1 MKIRTKLLSGYFFF
15 ILLSIIIGF
24 YSYRV
29 NYSINS
35 NKAIEMY
42 SILKEY
48 LLTSINREF
57 LHQIELIEK
66 ISWKNEIIECIT
78 LHESGKNYTEISIPI
93 SQYIESNYISFYKK
107 KYGYNLIKSID
118 IFMPSG
124 DFCLGTGKGD
134 RSLHFDSYYKDI
146 TNKSLTIGSIYF
158 DNVEKTHIMPI
169 LIPIYN
175 TKNACIGVLEA
186 KISVLELIKKAEI
199 NTNLKHDFE
208 TYILSKEKKMI
219 YSTKPYIFLKDV
231 SNEDFYK
238 NMVSKEKNQ
247 YITDTYIYFSNEVD
261 DSFFNNLLSWT
272 ILYKVKLKDVQK
284 DIQYIKW
291 VWILSIFIQVSVMIL
306 IAYFIS
312 KSISKPIR
320 HLEKFV
326 NTISDNHYGN
336 QIDLKSN
343 DEIGLLSKVLNEMS
357 LRLKESYDK
366 ILENNRQ
373 LAIAN
378 NTALEAN
385 KAKSMFLAHMS
396 HEIRTPLNGV
406 IGFTELLLKTP
417 LDSIQKQ
424 YVLNSHSSGKLL
436 LDIINNILDFSKI
449 ESGKLELSIEKI
461 NLKKFINSTI
471 DMVTYQS
478 LNKNIK
484 LIYAPSS
491 TIPHYVYGDPIRIK
505 QILINLLSNAIKF
518 TPEGEVELKEN
529 IVYLDNYQV
538 LVTFSIKDTGIGIS
552 DVEKEKLFKPFAQAD
567 GSTTRKFGGT
577 GLGLA
582 ISNLLAQRMGSSIQ
596 IESTPGKGSTFT
608 FTLQLYYENTT
619 DDNTLIDA
627 NENKT
632 EHQQLITS
640 KPVTILIAEDVLLNM
655 ELIKGVLQSM
665 LSSVTIIEAK
675 NGLEALQY
683 ASSQIFDCI
692 LMDVHMPVMEGVEA
706 TIRIREFEKSN
717 SRRRTPIIAL
727 TAGALLDEKEKC
739 FQAGM
744 DDFITKPIDTDEL
757 YKVLTLYL
765 PS

>member
-1 MKIRTKLLSGYFFF
+1 M
-15 ILLSIIIGF
+15 
-24 YSYRV
+24 
-29 NYSINS
+29 
-35 NKAIEMY
+35 
-42 SILKEY
+42 
-48 LLTSINREF
+48 
-57 LHQIELIEK
+57 
-66 ISWKNEIIECIT
+66 
-78 LHESGKNYTEISIPI
+78 
-93 SQYIESNYISFYKK
+93 
-107 KYGYNLIKSID
+107 
-118 IFMPSG
+118 
-124 DFCLGTGKGD
+124 
-134 RSLHFDSYYKDI
+134 
-146 TNKSLTIGSIYF
+146 
-158 DNVEKTHIMPI
+158 
-169 LIPIYN
+169 
-175 TKNACIGVLEA
+175 
-186 KISVLELIKKAEI
+186 
-199 NTNLKHDFE
+199 
-208 TYILSKEKKMI
+208 
-219 YSTKPYIFLKDV
+219 
-231 SNEDFYK
+231 
-238 NMVSKEKNQ
+238 
-247 YITDTYIYFSNEVD
+247 
-261 DSFFNNLLSWT
+261 
-272 ILYKVKLKDVQK
+272 
-284 DIQYIKW
+284 
-291 VWILSIFIQVSVMIL
+291 
-306 IAYFIS
+306 
-312 KSISKPIR
+312 
-320 HLEKFV
+320 
-326 NTISDNHYGN
+326 
-336 QIDLKSN
+336 
-343 DEIGLLSKVLNEMS
+343 
-357 LRLKESYDK
+357 
-366 ILENNRQ
+366 
-373 LAIAN
+373 
-378 NTALEAN
+378 
-385 KAKSMFLAHMS
+385 
-396 HEIRTPLNGV
+396 
-406 IGFTELLLKTP
+406 
-417 LDSIQKQ
+417 
-424 YVLNSHSSGKLL
+424 
-436 LDIINNILDFSKI
+436 
-449 ESGKLELSIEKI
+449 
-461 NLKKFINSTI
+461 
-471 DMVTYQS
+471 
-478 LNKNIK
+478 
-484 LIYAPSS
+484 
-491 TIPHYVYGDPIRIK
+491 
-505 QILINLLSNAIKF
+505 INLLSNAIKF